1 MNKILTK
8 EDREKLM
15 KLAKEQGIISKD
27 AKPLSKEEHLKLVK
41 GKKIVFS
48 EQAKK
53 DIEEMC
59 KVKPKPLKESFLG
72 KAIHPEFI
80 EEDTDI
86 YYLKKDVK
94 SAVEWLKDKLQF
106 FPETMEND
114 FKIIE
119 LLDEAFEDV
128 VNKRQGEEDEIL
140 PKFG

>member
-94 SAVEWLKDKLQF
+94 SAVEWLKGRMLKID
-106 FPETMEND
+106 PNCTMDWDLINVL
-114 FKIIE
+114 KMI
-119 LLDEAFEDV
+119 DEAFEDV
-128 VNKRQGEEDEIL
+128 VNQK
-140 PKFG
+140 